1 MSTLYLRLPSR
12 SVAGSAAQL
21 LAAHCPF
28 ARVSDKGVIEN
39 DGLMSLSNLSGA
51 MAGSQR
57 VVALVAASD
66 VTLLRIKIP
75 PLSSAKLKAAL
86 PNLVEDLLITD
97 PAECVIVAG
106 GGSRSSSDAN
116 ELRAIAVV
124 QRAWLKLVAETL
136 FTCGARQITALPAQL
151 CLTLPTENPNSSDR
165 VAAAISD
172 SDSGDQNTGVA
183 VTLRWSEHDG
193 MGLAISVGHDQSSA
207 HEAMH
212 TLCTIVP
219 KLPITLYVS
228 QTLVGV
234 YQEAAQS
241 MNPPNARIT
250 IVADTWA
257 NWMDAANVATPDLMT
272 GLAAG
277 ARPAIDLQS
286 WRWPLA
292 LLAALMLINITTLN
306 MDWWRMKSEAHA
318 LRSSMLNIYKSVYPN
333 ETVILDPIAQMQQK
347 IAAAQRDSGQAAP
360 NDFTALAAALGEAWT
375 ETVATT
381 GNAAAIAAIE
391 YRDHSL
397 FVRLKPGEAPTQ
409 QIKTTLAK
417 RDLTLTLAPEQLGA
431 IVWQIRSTN

>member
-21 LAAHCPF
+21 LAANCPF

-75 PLSSAKLKAAL
+75 PLSPAKLKAAL

-106 GGSRSSSDAN
+106 GGPRSSGDSN
-116 ELRAIAVV
+116 GLRTITVV

-136 FTCGARQITALPAQL
+136 FSCGARQITALPAQL
-151 CLTLPTENPNSSDR
+151 CLTLAAEDSKSSDS
-165 VAAAISD
+165 VAAAVSEC
-172 SDSGDQNTGVA
+172 GNQNAGVE

-193 MGLAISVGHDQSSA
+193 MGLAINVGHDQSSA
-207 HEAMH
+207 HEAMQS
-212 TLCTIVP
+212 LCTIVP
-219 KLPITLYVS
+219 EVPITLYVP
-228 QTLVGV
+228 QTMVGA

-250 IVADTWA
+250 IVADTWEK
-257 NWMDAANVATPDLMT
+257 WMDAANVATPDLMT

-277 ARPAIDLQS
+277 ARPAMDWQP
-286 WRWPLA
+286 WRWPMA

-360 NDFTALAAALGEAWT
+360 NDFTALAAALGEAWS

-397 FVRLKPGEAPTQ
+397 LVRLKPGEAPTQ
-409 QIKTTLAK
+409 QIKTALAK
-417 RDLTLTLAPEQLGA
+417 RDLTLTLAPEQLGS